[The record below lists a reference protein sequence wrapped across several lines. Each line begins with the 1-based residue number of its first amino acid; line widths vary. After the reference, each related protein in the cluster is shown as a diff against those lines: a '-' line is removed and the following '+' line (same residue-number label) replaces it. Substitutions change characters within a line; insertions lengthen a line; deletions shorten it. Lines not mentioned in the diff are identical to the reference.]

1 VQLHL
6 PKGERQ
12 AKVSEKV
19 KDRPDMSKSEKSAE
33 VWESGL
39 ATRELFADETVMAF

>member
-1 VQLHL
+1 LNHFLSRFGYDKQNVQPYL

-19 KDRPDMSKSEKSAE
+19 KDGPNMSKSEK
-33 VWESGL
+33 
-39 ATRELFADETVMAF
+39 